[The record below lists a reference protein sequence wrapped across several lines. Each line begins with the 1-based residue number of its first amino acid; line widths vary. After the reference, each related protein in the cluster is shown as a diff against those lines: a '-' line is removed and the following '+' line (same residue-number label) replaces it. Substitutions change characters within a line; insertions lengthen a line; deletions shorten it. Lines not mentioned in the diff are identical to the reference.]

1 MAFPSDTLISNL
13 GEASQSGSDDYALF
27 LKRWAGEILEVQ
39 KTMTVMEPLVQ
50 FKRLVGAKTAQ
61 FPGIGKIDGGY
72 HTTGNSIYDSGN
84 GILQDVLH
92 DEITVHI
99 DRPLMTAV
107 ALDELEEII
116 NHYDAR
122 APYSRAIGK
131 FFAEK
136 MDVYLM
142 RLAILGSQGTQG
154 AAGLA
159 GVTTDHPSGN
169 YVEASGADTSATTL
183 LGAIKDASELMDAA
197 DVPDE
202 GRVVIVKPAQY
213 NLLADPA
220 SQLTDRDFG
229 GEGNGRTADG
239 TVFRA
244 WGFRVMKSNLLPQ
257 DNSTAVGTGATSESV
272 VGQNDRTYVTNARK
286 TAALCY
292 HPMCLGAVEAM
303 PLQVA
308 TKFEE
313 EYQSHFVIGKR
324 ATGMQILRPEAGV
337 VIRTGDPATA

>member
-1 MAFPSDTLISNL
+1 
-13 GEASQSGSDDYALF
+13 
-27 LKRWAGEILEVQ
+27 
-39 KTMTVMEPLVQ
+39 
-50 FKRLVGAKTAQ
+50 
-61 FPGIGKIDGGY
+61 
-72 HTTGNSIYDSGN
+72 
-84 GILQDVLH
+84 
-92 DEITVHI
+92 
-99 DRPLMTAV
+99 MTAV

-142 RLAILGSQGTQG
+142 RLAILGSQGLQG

-159 GVTTDHPSGN
+159 GVTTDHPSGD

-183 LGAIKDASELMDAA
+183 LGAIQDASEKMDAA
-197 DVPDE
+197 DVPDSD
-202 GRVVIVKPAQY
+202 RYVFLKPAQY

-244 WGFRVMKSNLLPQ
+244 WGFKVMKTNLLPT

-286 TAALCY
+286 TVALCY

-308 TKFEE
+308 TKWEDEF
-313 EYQSHFVIGKR
+313 QSHFVIGKR
-324 ATGMQILRPEAGV
+324 ATGLQILRPEAGV
-337 VIRTGDPATA
+337 VIRSGDPATA